1 MIFRPKLT
9 WIFYFWLIMLG
20 FWIYAVLEFGS
31 RQSWLAAVMI
41 FVSLLNL
48 ATHYFRSWE
57 IRNNELV
64 WSTTGFQHRT
74 PLYAILSVKS
84 VSKTLGR
91 KRSLLVEYEAG
102 KVEEFLFLRG
112 NTTRRFLTIEPANR
126 RAFLD
131 ALRPLIPQA
140 EFEVDDQPPSK

>member
-1 MIFRPKLT
+1 
-9 WIFYFWLIMLG
+9 MLG
-20 FWIYAVLEFGS
+20 FWIYAFLGFGS

-41 FVSLLNL
+41 LVSLLTL
-48 ATHYFRSWE
+48 ATHFLRSWA

-74 PLYAILSVKS
+74 PLHAILSVKS
-84 VSKTLGR
+84 VSKRRGR
-91 KRSLLVEYEAG
+91 KTSLLVEYEAG

-112 NTTRRFLTIEPANR
+112 NTTRRFLTVEPANR

-131 ALRPLIPQA
+131 ALRPLVPQA
-140 EFEVDDQPPSK
+140 EFEVDDHPPSKCEKTI